1 MLLMMGLSA
10 MGDSQLLL
18 FVGLQAAILLGI
30 VVLVL
35 RRNPLGPIALSLQSL
50 LERLA
55 ELGARSEHLETD
67 MRAGVQEIRTELASG
82 MVQSRMDA
90 MQSSDQMRRDASD
103 LREQLTHKVET
114 IATEA
119 RDRHVVLLES
129 LNAKLTAISDV
140 LASGQVAQS
149 GETVKMKETVEATL
163 SQLGRDLRENTN
175 HLTEEVRGRLT
186 DVAGQMTALSEAN
199 ERRQEG
205 LRQTVEGK
213 LETLQQSNTSKLEE
227 MRATVDEKLHATLE
241 ARLTQSFGLVAER
254 LENVQAGLGEMKD
267 LAVGVG
273 DLKRVLT
280 NVRARG
286 SLGETQC
293 GAQLDQILSPDQYIR
308 NAVIKEGTREAV
320 EFAIRVPNG
329 DQPEMLLP
337 IDVKF
342 PKEDWERLE
351 EAMDHGSADE
361 IAAARKSLA
370 ATVRGEAKKICDKY
384 IDPPRTTPFALMYL
398 PTEGLFAEVIR
409 VPGLIDEL
417 QSHFHVSV
425 AGPTNFVAILN
436 SLQMGF
442 RTVAIQKKGAEVWR
456 VLAATRNEFQKFGK
470 LMAKVENQVSTVQ
483 NTLKDISSKTRTI
496 NRTLKDVS
504 TLETQPAEVSGLL
517 GIHEQQALP
526 LGTERE
532 EPELI
537 LEMAAEE
544 EQVPEG

>member
-1 MLLMMGLSA
+1 MLLII
-10 MGDSQLLL
+10 
-18 FVGLQAAILLGI
+18 GLQAAILIGI
-30 VVLVL
+30 LLLML
-35 RRNPLGPIALSLQSL
+35 RKNPIGPISASLQML
-50 LERLA
+50 GERMVDLN
-55 ELGARSEHLETD
+55 ARSEHLETD
-67 MRAGVQEIRTELASG
+67 MRAGVQGIRTDLTSG
-82 MVQSRMDA
+82 MGQSRTDA
-90 MQSSDQMRRDASD
+90 TLFFDQVRRESSE
-103 LREQLTHKVET
+103 LRELVTQRHLAIAENINTRLTE
-114 IATEA
+114 IAQT
-119 RDRHVVLLES
+119 
-129 LNAKLTAISDV
+129 
-140 LASGQVAQS
+140 LATGQSAQS
-149 GETVKMKETVEATL
+149 AETLTMKETVETTL

-175 HLTEEVRGRLT
+175 QLTEEVKGRLT
-186 DVAGQMTALSEAN
+186 EVAAQVNTLSEAN
-199 ERRQEG
+199 ERRQET
-205 LRQTVEGK
+205 LRQTVEGR

-227 MRATVDEKLHATLE
+227 MRATVDEKLHSTLE
-241 ARLTQSFGLVAER
+241 RRLTESFGMVAQR
-254 LENVQAGLGEMKD
+254 LENVQTGLGEMKD
-267 LAVGVG
+267 LAIGVG

-286 SLGETQC
+286 SMGETQC

-308 NAVIKEGTREAV
+308 NATIKEGSRECV
-320 EFAIRVPNG
+320 EFAIRIPNG

-351 EAMDHGSADE
+351 EALDHGAADE

-370 ATVRGEAKKICDKY
+370 STVRSEAKKICDKY
-384 IDPPRTTPFALMYL
+384 IDPPQTTPFALMYL

-417 QSHFHVSV
+417 QTHFHVSV

-442 RTVAIQKKGAEVWR
+442 RTVAIQRKGAEVWR

-470 LMAKVENQVSTVQ
+470 LMARVENQVSTVQ

-526 LGTERE
+526 LTQDHVSG
-532 EPELI
+532 LI
-537 LEMAAEE
+537 LEIAAEE
-544 EQVPEG
+544 EKVSES

>member
-1 MLLMMGLSA
+1 MLPIIGLQVA
-10 MGDSQLLL
+10 ILIGIVLLL
-18 FVGLQAAILLGI
+18 LRKSPLGAIL
-30 VVLVL
+30 
-35 RRNPLGPIALSLQSL
+35 ASLQIL
-50 LERLA
+50 GERMA
-55 ELGARSEHLETD
+55 ETNTRSEHLETD
-67 MRAGVQEIRTELASG
+67 MRAGVQEIRADLTGGMAQARADAALFFEQVRRESG
-82 MVQSRMDA
+82 E
-90 MQSSDQMRRDASD
+90 
-103 LREQLTHKVET
+103 LRELLVQKLEGVGNQAAERHAALVET
-114 IATEA
+114 I
-119 RDRHVVLLES
+119 
-129 LNAKLTAISDV
+129 NAKLTSI
-140 LASGQVAQS
+140 GQTLSAGQATQS
-149 GETVKMKETVEATL
+149 GETLQMKETVETTL
-163 SQLGRDLRENTN
+163 SQLGRDLRENTQC
-175 HLTEEVRGRLT
+175 LTDEVKGRLRE
-186 DVAGQMTALSEAN
+186 VSEGMNALSEKN
-199 ERRQEG
+199 EQRLALLQE
-205 LRQTVEGK
+205 
-213 LETLQQSNTSKLEE
+213 SNSAKLEE

-241 ARLTQSFGLVAER
+241 RRLTESFSMVAQR
-254 LENVQAGLGEMKD
+254 LENVQSGLGEMKD

-308 NAVIKEGTREAV
+308 NATIKEGSREAV
-320 EFAIRVPNG
+320 EFAIRIPNG

-351 EAMDHGSADE
+351 EALDHGAADE
-361 IAAARKSLA
+361 IAAARRSLA
-370 ATVRGEAKKICDKY
+370 STVRNEAKKICDKY

-409 VPGLIDEL
+409 VPGLVDEL
-417 QSHFHVSV
+417 QSHLHVSV

-442 RTVAIQKKGAEVWR
+442 RTVALQKKGAEVWR
-456 VLAATRNEFQKFGK
+456 VLGAAKMEFQKFGK
-470 LMAKVENQVSTVQ
+470 LMARVEQQVGTVQ

-504 TLETQPAEVSGLL
+504 QLETQPAEVSGLL

-526 LGTERE
+526 LTPDQG
-532 EPELI
+532 PGLI

-544 EQVPEG
+544 EQIQGG

>member
-1 MLLMMGLSA
+1 MLLII
-10 MGDSQLLL
+10 
-18 FVGLQAAILLGI
+18 GLQAAILIGI
-30 VVLVL
+30 ILLMV
-35 RRNPLGPIALSLQSL
+35 RRNPIGPISASLHIL
-50 LERLA
+50 GERMVDLN
-55 ELGARSEHLETD
+55 ARSEHLETD
-67 MRAGVQEIRTELASG
+67 MRAGVQGIRTDLTSG
-82 MVQSRMDA
+82 MGQSRADA
-90 MQSSDQMRRDASD
+90 TQFFEQVRKDSSE
-103 LREQLTHKVET
+103 LRELVTQ
-114 IATEA
+114 
-119 RDRHVVLLES
+119 RHGALAENINS
-129 LNAKLTAISDV
+129 KLTEIGQT
-140 LASGQVAQS
+140 LATGQTTQS
-149 GETVKMKETVEATL
+149 AETLKMKETVETTL

-175 HLTEEVRGRLT
+175 QLTDEVKSRLTE
-186 DVAGQMTALSEAN
+186 VAGQVNALSEAN
-199 ERRQEG
+199 ERRQET
-205 LRQTVEGK
+205 LRQTVEGR

-227 MRATVDEKLHATLE
+227 MRATVDEKLHSTLE
-241 ARLTQSFGLVAER
+241 RRLTESFSMVAER
-254 LENVQAGLGEMKD
+254 LENVQTGLGEMKE

-286 SLGETQC
+286 SMGETQC

-308 NAVIKEGTREAV
+308 NATIKEGSRECV
-320 EFAIRVPNG
+320 EFAIRIPNG

-361 IAAARKSLA
+361 IAAARKALA
-370 ATVRGEAKKICDKY
+370 ATLRSEAKKICDKY

-398 PTEGLFAEVIR
+398 PTEGLFAEAIR
-409 VPGLIDEL
+409 VPGLVDEL
-417 QSHFHVSV
+417 QTHLHVSV

-456 VLAATRNEFQKFGK
+456 VLGAAKMEFQKFGK
-470 LMAKVENQVSTVQ
+470 LMAKVESQVSTVQ

-526 LGTERE
+526 LTPDQGSSG
-532 EPELI
+532 LI

-544 EQVPEG
+544 EQVSES